1 MIKIEKT
8 EVHGFEAAIRGLR
21 NPMESWE
28 KSDSY
33 DAVDCGRCGLIEE
46 KGICKKED
54 RPGRCDNFRCYEV
67 GENDLKL
74 MKKLS
79 AAGNDHAKYLRM
91 INVTCDIT
99 APQFWWT
106 EADTYK
112 VGTVR
117 NSCSKM
123 HKIHVHP
130 FKYEDFS
137 HEGIEEVSEEFQAVK
152 DFFLGYLS
160 ILETLRTRFNSTQN
174 KKYWRALI
182 EMLPEGYNMKAT
194 LQLNY
199 QVLKTMYHARK
210 NHKLDE
216 WREFCKWIETLP
228 YKELITGGTETE

>member
-8 EVHGFEAAIRGLR
+8 EIFGWEAAIRGLR

-28 KSDSY
+28 KSDSNY
-33 DAVDCGRCGLIEE
+33 CPFDDCSDIMNKTDPVRP
-46 KGICKKED
+46 CKD
-54 RPGRCDNFRCYEV
+54 SSFGFCI
-67 GENDLKL
+67 GENDFQL
-74 MKKLS
+74 MKNLS

-99 APQFWWT
+99 APQFWWP

-137 HEGIEEVSEEFQAVK
+137 HDGIEEVSKEFQAVK

-160 ILETLRTRFNSTQN
+160 ILEQLRTRFNSTQN

-216 WREFCKWIETLP
+216 WRGFCKWIETLP
-228 YKELITGGTETE
+228 YKELITGDTEKE

>member
-8 EVHGFEAAIRGLR
+8 DVHGWEAAIRGMR

-28 KSDSY
+28 KADSCY
-33 DAVDCGRCGLIEE
+33 CHADDCQHVINETEPAKECNDGAF
-46 KGICKKED
+46 GICL
-54 RPGRCDNFRCYEV
+54 
-67 GENDLKL
+67 GENDLQL

-99 APQFWWT
+99 APQFWWP

-123 HKIHVHP
+123 HRIHVHP

-137 HEGIEEVSEEFQAVK
+137 HEGVDDVAVDYPNIRYMFKLYIDIIEWLRKKFN
-152 DFFLGYLS
+152 
-160 ILETLRTRFNSTQN
+160 ETQEKRF
-174 KKYWRALI
+174 WRALI

-216 WREFCKWIETLP
+216 WWQFCKWIETLP
-228 YKELITGGTETE
+228 YKELITGDTEKE